1 MVRLKNPAWLHV
13 EGYRRVYFGFDQAWY
28 SSLWRKKMGS
38 APTCATAQL
47 IYLNKRDDLGLP
59 YENDGYSTVVN
70 CMNAIWSYVTPLL
83 GPIRSLHRYEFGV
96 SKAVKSA
103 NTRLY
108 HRRLRVRRDKEIHL
122 AEVINFVIDGL
133 QMDSPVAFLS
143 SHGGDIRALQYS
155 HWVIIIAI
163 EGDMVT
169 CYDHGREIVFHLG
182 DWLKSTKRGGGF
194 VYFETMKSR
203 E

>member
-1 MVRLKNPAWLHV
+1 MIQLKHPTWLHV
-13 EGYRRVYFGFDQAWY
+13 KGDKRIYRGFNQAWY

-59 YENDGYSTVVN
+59 YENKSFETVVN

-83 GPIRSLHRYEFGV
+83 GPIRSLHRYEYGV
-96 SKAVKSA
+96 SRAVKSA
-103 NTRLY
+103 KMRLY
-108 HRRLRVRRDKEIHL
+108 HRRLRIRKDKEIPL
-122 AEVINFVIDGL
+122 AVVINFIIDGL
-133 QMDSPVAFLS
+133 RIDSPVAFLS
-143 SHGGDIRALQYS
+143 LHGGDVRALQYS
-155 HWVIIIAI
+155 HWMIIIAI
-163 EGDMVT
+163 EGDKVI
-169 CYDHGREIVFHLG
+169 CYDQGREIVFNLG
-182 DWLKSTKRGGGF
+182 DWLKSTKRGGGL